1 MKHYKE
7 FVKAEKDVTTLQR
20 QDILKKLREMDRFS
34 SMSSLFKLY
43 NKVTKQKLARVL
55 GMD

>member
-7 FVKAEKDVTTLQR
+7 FVKEEKDVTTLQR

-34 SMSSLFKLY
+34 SLASLFKLY
-43 NKVTKQKLARVL
+43 NKVTKEKLARVL

>member
-7 FVKAEKDVTTLQR
+7 FVKEEKDVTTLQR